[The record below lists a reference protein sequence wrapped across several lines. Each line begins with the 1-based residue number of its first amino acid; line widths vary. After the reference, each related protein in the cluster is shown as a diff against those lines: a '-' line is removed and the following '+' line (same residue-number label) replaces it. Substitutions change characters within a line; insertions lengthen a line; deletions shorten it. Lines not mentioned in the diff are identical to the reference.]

1 MAEDKKEV
9 PPQVQANN
17 NSTAVGSIAVGG
29 ELSGNINIG
38 GEMHV
43 HYHASQDAPKS
54 TVFEDTIS
62 KQDFEPYTIL
72 VPEGPV
78 ILPASETEGV
88 LLHEN
93 PQQEFVMKVYRI
105 GKFLVTNFQYEE
117 FVQKTDRPIPAVMG
131 WDGQKVRDGFEDQP
145 VLGLTWYDALD
156 YCKWLGSL
164 TGRNYSI
171 PSFAQLEKTYQVV
184 HDLEHSESA
193 VHQWTCTLW
202 GEKQKMPDLKYRFP
216 WTEGARNKLDAN
228 SQIRRVVCAYE
239 KMPETNL
246 FKLVSRVGRFPTD
259 AGLPGVRHGFRVV
272 LNGG

>member
-105 GKFLVTNFQYEE
+105 GKLSARVRTSNMRNLSKKPIGLFLRLWVGMVKRCGTASKISLYWGSHGTTPWIIAN
-117 FVQKTDRPIPAVMG
+117 G
-131 WDGQKVRDGFEDQP
+131 
-145 VLGLTWYDALD
+145 LGA
-156 YCKWLGSL
+156 
-164 TGRNYSI
+164 
-171 PSFAQLEKTYQVV
+171 
-184 HDLEHSESA
+184 
-193 VHQWTCTLW
+193 
-202 GEKQKMPDLKYRFP
+202 
-216 WTEGARNKLDAN
+216 
-228 SQIRRVVCAYE
+228 
-239 KMPETNL
+239 
-246 FKLVSRVGRFPTD
+246 
-259 AGLPGVRHGFRVV
+259 
-272 LNGG
+272 